1 MSDQELDDLFK
12 EAAARYEAPFEEKE
26 WEKMVGLLDKSPSP
40 KPGFWNWKI
49 KSGLAL
55 LLFMSGTVLITQW
68 DKVDGGVEKKG
79 NPASELRLSPTDG
92 VSSAKATEQT
102 ESNEYAS
109 SKDAATERTKE
120 DNPAIGSN
128 PVVREQEPVSSPL
141 ADASVSPLVRTK
153 GNPTDGNDPV
163 NENKEQRKA
172 KTADENGETAL
183 KESVA
188 ERTQQNNSSRENAD
202 TKDHLN
208 KKNKVQE
215 QLSAATKSASG
226 KKRTIQKLPALVAQQ
241 SNGKVSTSAKESAVS
256 SGEQSGGISTT
267 SKNEKEMLPPDEM
280 VPGVKDEVTNE
291 KGSASLLAGSKPM
304 AVTNVSEEQKER
316 LSASAIPPGST
327 ATSKNNSV
335 ALLSSDS
342 SLVATSS
349 IREDS
354 VIHEAAAKKKERK
367 RNDSTKMDRFSVKL
381 ALSPDF
387 SSIGYFK
394 PGKTGF
400 NYGLLA
406 EYAITRHWSITLG
419 GIWSKKSYADTE
431 TENLGYGTVNS
442 TRIDGSC
449 RVLDLPLNMTYYFR
463 PQNAFSLYGSVGLSS
478 YFMFDEDYTYDYVYG
493 TKQYSYSKKID
504 RGDTEWFRMMN
515 LSVGIQQQLSARVR
529 LQLEPFIKA
538 PLSGIGGG
546 DLKLVSSGVF
556 FNVKYTFK

>member
-12 EAAARYEAPFEEKE
+12 EASARYEAPFEEKE
-26 WEKMVGLLDKSPSP
+26 WEKMAALLDKSPSP

-49 KSGLAL
+49 RSGLAL

-68 DKVDGGVEKKG
+68 DKVDGSVEKKG
-79 NPASELRLSPTDG
+79 KASELRSTDG

-102 ESNEYAS
+102 ESKEHAS
-109 SKDAATERTKE
+109 SKDTATERTIE
-120 DNPAIGSN
+120 DNHAIGRS

-153 GNPTDGNDPV
+153 GNPV
-163 NENKEQRKA
+163 NENMEQRKA
-172 KTADENGETAL
+172 KTTDENGETAL

-188 ERTQQNNSSRENAD
+188 ERTQQNNSSRENAS

-208 KKNKVQE
+208 KKNKGQE
-215 QLSAATKSASG
+215 QLSTATKSAFG

-241 SNGKVSTSAKESAVS
+241 PNGKVSTSAKESAVS
-256 SGEQSGGISTT
+256 SGEQSGDISTT

-280 VPGVKDEVTNE
+280 VSGVKDEVTNE

-367 RNDSTKMDRFSVKL
+367 RNDSTKTDRFSVKL

-504 RGDTEWFRMMN
+504 RGNTEWFRMMN